1 MYLYRTAYSYV
12 NARVKFGTPYKLR
25 VNPLNKEHLSAD
37 TIQLNS
43 PTFKARSPLFNELL
57 ALSPWMI
64 KLNTS
69 TCAVNQYFPP

>member
-43 PTFKARSPLFNELL
+43 PTSSPLFNELL
-57 ALSPWMI
+57 ALSLWMI
-64 KLNTS
+64 KLNTN
-69 TCAVNQYFPP
+69 TCAVNQHFPP